1 MNEQLRKQLATA
13 AEVAKGREQPTV
25 SVHSKA
31 IINLGGESLLTEH
44 DRFHPDSIA
53 AVDTSEL
60 LKLCGDAIDINANT
74 TPIVETTTD
83 DFT

>member
-13 AEVAKGREQPTV
+13 AQVAKGREQPTV

-31 IINLGGESLLTEH
+31 IIDIGGESLLTEH

-60 LKLCGDAIDINANT
+60 LKLCGDAIAINAET
-74 TPIVETTTD
+74 KPIIEATD